1 MSADASGRMLSRLS
15 GLSRAFIASAADET
29 AYYMAEGE
37 SRLSREVD
45 QNVAQAA
52 AQAAWATAA
61 AEPPGDGGRRS
72 GGEGPTMAEA
82 VDAIARERAA
92 RGSTS
97 QRGSAGDEA
106 DQKPLSLS
114 EVSEADLQ
122 RLGVEDPH
130 RRSSMTVR
138 PSMGDA

>member
-1 MSADASGRMLSRLS
+1 
-15 GLSRAFIASAADET
+15 
-29 AYYMAEGE
+29 MAEGE

-61 AEPPGDGGRRS
+61 AEPPGDDGRRS

-97 QRGSAGDEA
+97 NRGSAGDEA

-130 RRSSMTVR
+130 RRSSMTAR

>member
-1 MSADASGRMLSRLS
+1 MPAKSNSPRPA
-15 GLSRAFIASAADET
+15 RAGSPLV
-29 AYYMAEGE
+29 
-37 SRLSREVD
+37 SSPR
-45 QNVAQAA
+45 AA
-52 AQAAWATAA
+52 AASSDTTS
-61 AEPPGDGGRRS
+61 DGGTVGKMVARQHETLS
-72 GGEGPTMAEA
+72 QLLEGMAEA

-97 QRGSAGDEA
+97 NRGSAGDEA

>member
-1 MSADASGRMLSRLS
+1 MSKPPNNFDTYGAQSVLYTKRDTRATQ
-15 GLSRAFIASAADET
+15 GLTHFHA
-29 AYYMAEGE
+29 
-37 SRLSREVD
+37 
-45 QNVAQAA
+45 
-52 AQAAWATAA
+52 
-61 AEPPGDGGRRS
+61 
-72 GGEGPTMAEA
+72 
-82 VDAIARERAA
+82 
-92 RGSTS
+92 
-97 QRGSAGDEA
+97 SAGDEA

>member
-1 MSADASGRMLSRLS
+1 MTRSLSLSRSHLFFV
-15 GLSRAFIASAADET
+15 LHTCASCDT
-29 AYYMAEGE
+29 
-37 SRLSREVD
+37 
-45 QNVAQAA
+45 
-52 AQAAWATAA
+52 
-61 AEPPGDGGRRS
+61 
-72 GGEGPTMAEA
+72 
-82 VDAIARERAA
+82 AIARERAA

-97 QRGSAGDEA
+97 NRGSAGDEA